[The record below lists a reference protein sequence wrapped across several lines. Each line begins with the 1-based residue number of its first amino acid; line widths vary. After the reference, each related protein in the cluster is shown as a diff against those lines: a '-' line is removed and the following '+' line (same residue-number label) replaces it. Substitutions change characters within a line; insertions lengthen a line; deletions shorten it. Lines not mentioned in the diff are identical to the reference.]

1 MIANNTSF
9 KNGFAI
15 FVGDKVSLAHDVQV
29 HGPAY
34 IGNDTFVGM
43 KSLIF
48 NAKVGNRVAIG
59 VSSTITNGVAIP
71 DDKFVPPGSIITTQ
85 AQADKPP
92 ARVGSPYETI
102 NSFVHVNHE
111 LAKGY
116 NAQIIHKLAT
126 EMEDVLEEEEMLQTG
141 SPTGSPK

>member
-1 MIANNTSF
+1 
-9 KNGFAI
+9 
-15 FVGDKVSLAHDVQV
+15 VQV

-48 NAKVGNRVAIG
+48 NAKLGMRDAIG
-59 VSSTITNGVAIP
+59 VSSTITNGVTIP

-85 AQADKPP
+85 AQADKLP
-92 ARVGSPYETI
+92 ARVGSPYEKL
-102 NSFVHVNHE
+102 NDFVLHVNQE

-116 NAQIIHKLAT
+116 NAQTIHKLAT
-126 EMEDVLEEEEMLQTG
+126 EIEDEIEEAHMLQTG
-141 SPTGSPK
+141 SPTGTPNATANSNITQMGTK